1 VALEGAGKE
10 EYNAIQQE
18 LAKISTKFSNN
29 VLDATKA
36 YKKLVTDA
44 AAVAG
49 LPPTA
54 LGLAAQQARQA
65 GHDGA
70 TPEEG
75 PWLLTLDF
83 PCYYPVMTHAKDRA
97 LREELYRAYVT
108 RASVAG
114 TPGDNAPQIERG
126 LALRRRKARLLGFES
141 FAELSM
147 ASKMATLDEAEKL
160 LEELR
165 VASWDAAK
173 RDLDEVRAFALAEQ
187 NKERE
192 QAQAQAGSGGADADA
207 AAAVAPAAALEGDG
221 ELLWWDVAYWAERLR
236 ESRYDLQDEQLR
248 PYLALPAVLEGLFAL
263 VNRLFGVDVVPAD
276 GEAPVWH
283 PDVRFFRVVDATT
296 RAPRAAFYLDP
307 YSRPAEKRG
316 GAWMAEVV
324 GRSELLA
331 GTDAPPGG
339 ARLPVAHMVCNQ
351 SPPVDGAPSLMT
363 FREVET
369 LFHEFGHAAQHM
381 LTQVGE
387 GMVAGIRGVEWDA
400 VELPSQWLE
409 GFCYHKATLLSFA
422 RHWQTGEPLPDA
434 LYERLVAAK
443 NFRSGTVMLRQIHFA
458 SVDLELHARY
468 EPAEEVE
475 EEGKEGGAGGAG
487 ASAAT
492 GAAAAAK
499 RETVFDRDR
508 AVAARTQV
516 MAPFPEDRFLCSFSH
531 IFAGGYSAGYYSY
544 KWAETMSADAFAAFE
559 EAGLDDDKAVRETG
573 ARFRDTVLGLGG
585 SVPPA
590 EVFKRFR
597 GRGPSTEALLKQS
610 GLLVKA

>member
-1 VALEGAGKE
+1 MVELELRDFVLGGVALEGAGKE
-10 EYNAIQQE
+10 EYNSIQQE
-18 LAKISTKFSNN
+18 LAKLSTKFSNN

-36 YKKLVTDA
+36 FKKLVTDK
-44 AAVAG
+44 AVVEG

-54 LGLAAQQARQA
+54 LGLAAQQARQE
-65 GHDGA
+65 GHEAA
-70 TPEEG
+70 TPEDG

-97 LREELYRAYVT
+97 LREEMYRAYVT
-108 RASVAG
+108 RASQG
-114 TPGDNAPQIERG
+114 ESDNAINIERV
-126 LALRRRKARLLGFES
+126 LALRRRKAELLGFKS
-141 FAELSM
+141 YADLSM
-147 ASKMATLDEAEKL
+147 ASKMATLDDAEKL

-165 VASWDAAK
+165 AASWDAAK
-173 RDLDEVRAFALAEQ
+173 RDLEEVKAFA
-187 NKERE
+187 KENG
-192 QAQAQAGSGGADADA
+192 AGSD
-207 AAAVAPAAALEGDG
+207 GDG
-221 ELLWWDVAYWAERLR
+221 DELLWWDVAYWAERLR

-248 PYLALPAVLEGLFAL
+248 PYFALPAVLDGLFKL

-283 PDVRFFRVVDATT
+283 PDVRFFRVVDAAT

-324 GRSELLA
+324 GRSTLLSDPSTP
-331 GTDAPPGG
+331 GAP
-339 ARLPVAHMVCNQ
+339 RLPVAHMVCNQ

-381 LTQVGE
+381 LTQVNE
-387 GMVAGIRGVEWDA
+387 GMVAGIRGIEWDA

-422 RHWQTGEPLPDA
+422 RHWKTQEPLPDA

-443 NFRSGTVMLRQIHFA
+443 NFRSGTMMLRQIHFA

-468 EPAEEVE
+468 EPAVDAA
-475 EEGKEGGAGGAG
+475 GNAKKGGNGAGE
-487 ASAAT
+487 S
-492 GAAAAAK
+492 
-499 RETVFDRDR
+499 VFDRDR

-559 EAGLDDDKAVRETG
+559 EAGLDDEAAVKETG

-585 SVPPA
+585 SVAPA

>member
-1 VALEGAGKE
+1 
-10 EYNAIQQE
+10 
-18 LAKISTKFSNN
+18 
-29 VLDATKA
+29 
-36 YKKLVTDA
+36 
-44 AAVAG
+44 
-49 LPPTA
+49 
-54 LGLAAQQARQA
+54 
-65 GHDGA
+65 
-70 TPEEG
+70 
-75 PWLLTLDF
+75 
-83 PCYYPVMTHAKDRA
+83 
-97 LREELYRAYVT
+97 
-108 RASVAG
+108 
-114 TPGDNAPQIERG
+114 
-126 LALRRRKARLLGFES
+126 
-141 FAELSM
+141 
-147 ASKMATLDEAEKL
+147 
-160 LEELR
+160 
-165 VASWDAAK
+165 
-173 RDLDEVRAFALAEQ
+173 
-187 NKERE
+187 
-192 QAQAQAGSGGADADA
+192 
-207 AAAVAPAAALEGDG
+207 
-221 ELLWWDVAYWAERLR
+221 
-236 ESRYDLQDEQLR
+236 
-248 PYLALPAVLEGLFAL
+248 
-263 VNRLFGVDVVPAD
+263 
-276 GEAPVWH
+276 
-283 PDVRFFRVVDATT
+283 
-296 RAPRAAFYLDP
+296 
-307 YSRPAEKRG
+307 
-316 GAWMAEVV
+316 MAEVV